1 MSKLVLVNYRISE
14 AEEREARRKIA
25 LIRSMLERCA
35 RMQKEL
41 AALEPVAGEDW
52 SEVLE
57 RYAKLVDASQ
67 WRDFVGEYNRLYD
80 ELPEVERRL
89 TKDLADAKAK
99 RLRLELTAATL
110 LASAGGAAERK
121 ELEAISKGAG
131 TLYGDKFQD
140 ARSRV
145 ETLVRQRLDS
155 PLSARD
161 TALTSDQLA
170 LAKDLL
176 AASPVE
182 GSRAPIHG
190 GFSEP
195 VQAPYDADPAGPGTP
210 SDRVIQLSERLSEID
225 PALVPVDDLV
235 ARLLAL
241 PARSPGARGQDWG
254 LLIDSIELE
263 AQERLDTAKR
273 KREIGAA
280 VDDGAAW
287 LTPFQSLSADSLR
300 ERLAAA
306 AAAGDLAATR
316 AAAAEAQAWAEAEG
330 KRQDG
335 MRIRDALLGE
345 LTQLGYEVN
354 LQGEAWD
361 EGSRITIQ
369 KPSEPNYDVQL
380 SSAPG
385 GAIQSKVRAYD
396 HSGRSAGINRRDVEV
411 QQGWCDDL
419 ARVNKLLAKR
429 GFAAQIVHEDR
440 PGAFAQAP
448 LPARRDRTDAPGL
461 GKPKSRKV

>member
-41 AALEPVAGEDW
+41 AALEPVAGDDW
-52 SEVLE
+52 SEVLD
-57 RYAKLVDASQ
+57 RYRKLVDASQ

-80 ELPEVERRL
+80 ELPDVERKL

-121 ELEAISKGAG
+121 ELEAISRGAAS
-131 TLYGDKFQD
+131 LYGNRFKD
-140 ARSRV
+140 AQAKV

-161 TALTSDQLA
+161 TALTSAQLT

-182 GSRAPIHG
+182 GSRTPIHG

-195 VQAPYDADPAGPGTP
+195 VQASYDAGPAGPGTP

-225 PALVPVDDLV
+225 TALVPVDDLV
-235 ARLLAL
+235 ARLLEI
-241 PARSPGARGQDWG
+241 PARSPGDRG

-263 AQERLDTAKR
+263 AQERLDAAKR
-273 KREIGAA
+273 KREIGAT

-306 AAAGDLAATR
+306 AAAGDLAAVR
-316 AAAAEAQAWAEAEG
+316 AAAAEARAWAEAEG

-335 MRIRDALLGE
+335 MRIRDTLLGE
-345 LTQLGYEVN
+345 LTELGYEVN

-396 HSGRSAGINRRDVEV
+396 HAGRSADSNRRDVEV

-419 ARVNKLLAKR
+419 ARVNKLLARR

-448 LPARRDRTDAPGL
+448 LPARRERPDAPGV
-461 GKPKSRKV
+461 GKARSAKT